1 MDEFE
6 INKQAIARI
15 MEGLKELEGERLKK
29 KVKVSVVSE
38 PEIMKIDKKG
48 NVEEIDPDDAP
59 PELKKLLALDS
70 MKSMK
75 SMEDCSD
82 DEDEESEIDPLDL
95 VSRLKRIAKNKG

>member
-6 INKQAIARI
+6 IKKEAIARI

-70 MKSMK
+70 MKSM
-75 SMEDCSD
+75 ENCSD

-95 VSRLKRIAKNKG
+95 VSRLKRIAKKRG